1 MGVLR
6 SWLRAMKFALGQKR
20 SIEELR
26 SWLEAMRE
34 FALSQERSMGELRS
48 WLKAMREFRG
58 KNFALEQKL
67 SSK

>member
-1 MGVLR
+1 M
-6 SWLRAMKFALGQKR
+6 
-20 SIEELR
+20 EELR

-48 WLKAMREFRG
+48 WLQAMREFRG
-58 KNFALEQKL
+58 KNFALEQKR

>member
-6 SWLRAMKFALGQKR
+6 SWLRAMKFALGQKQ

-26 SWLEAMRE
+26 SWLEAMK